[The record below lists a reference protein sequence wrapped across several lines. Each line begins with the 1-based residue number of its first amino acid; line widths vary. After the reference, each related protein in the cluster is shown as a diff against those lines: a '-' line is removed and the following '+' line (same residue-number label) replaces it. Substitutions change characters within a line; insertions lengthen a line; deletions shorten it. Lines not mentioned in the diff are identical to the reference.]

1 MARKTFK
8 VEDLVKVVNHSLR
21 NGGDTADTRIGMIAL
36 IEQVLHDSGNY
47 KGYRYLTQAEIPSP
61 HKPGIQVDE
70 NGEVLPYPDRF
81 KDTDDTRR
89 EYRI

>member
-8 VEDLVKVVNHSLR
+8 VEDLVTAVNHNLR
-21 NGGDTADTRIGMIAL
+21 NGIDTADTRYGMIAL

-47 KGYRYLTQAEIPSP
+47 KGYRYLTQAEIPSLF
-61 HKPGIQVDE
+61 KPGIHTDA
-70 NGEVLPYPDRF
+70 NGDILPYPDRF
-81 KDTDDTRR
+81 KDIDDSRR

>member
-8 VEDLVKVVNHSLR
+8 VEDLVKVVNHNLC

-61 HKPGIQVDE
+61 HKPGIHVDV
-70 NGEVLPYPDRF
+70 NGDILPYPNRF

>member
-8 VEDLVKVVNHSLR
+8 VEDLVIAVNRKLR
-21 NGGDTADTRIGMIAL
+21 NGIDTIDTRYGMIAL

-47 KGYRYLTQAEIPSP
+47 KGYRFLTQAEIPSS
-61 HKPGIQVDE
+61 HKPGIHTDT
-70 NGEVLPYPDRF
+70 NGDILPYPDRF